1 MSIYILKEKTRT
13 NLRANE
19 FRTSFWG
26 RLGEWFEETIK
37 TETQKL
43 ENIKSLNSE
52 EGFCEEKEKV
62 KG

>member
-26 RLGEWFEETIK
+26 RLGEWFEETKNQDRNTKIGK
-37 TETQKL
+37 Y
-43 ENIKSLNSE
+43 
-52 EGFCEEKEKV
+52 
-62 KG
+62 